1 MKHQTKEYV
10 KALPRSKP
18 YIPKATGEAKRMGAD
33 GRSLHTEKVM
43 PEGKGKSYRNNDMTE
58 SHKEN
63 SKYRDTQGF
72 QRDKAQRLG
81 RDKSEA
87 SSDMRESAPQH
98 AKYREKDTSESHSG
112 DSAWN
117 SAHKIVAGSKAR
129 PFSNHSMANKMGIK
143 APEGRKG

>member
-10 KALPRSKP
+10 KALPRAKP
-18 YIPKATGEAKRMGAD
+18 YAPKPTGEAKIMGQA
-33 GRSLHTEKVM
+33 GKSFHTEKVM
-43 PEGKGKSYRNNDMTE
+43 PEGKGKSYRNNDMDE
-58 SHKEN
+58 SHKDN

-72 QRDKAQRLG
+72 ERDKKLRLG
-81 RDKSEA
+81 HDRSEA

-98 AKYREKDTSESHSG
+98 AKYREKDMSESHSG
-112 DSAWN
+112 DKAWG

-143 APEGRKG
+143 APEGKKG